1 MINIEL
7 AKSKGLITDNDTLY
21 KELEKKYKY
30 LLEYYLSTV
39 IDFNKYENMINT
51 SNLYIGKN
59 SKYQR
64 LNEYLKLDYIFLIN
78 NLFIE
83 KLDNSNLDLLKNFN
97 KDNITSNLIDM
108 VKNTC
113 SDVIRDNYFKDKY
126 TDEIYK
132 VCYGPIVPF
141 NFVDNNS
148 LVFKFIYGKNLIEV
162 NGDKFFELDEKQ
174 TKFINDTTEEL
185 KQEILD
191 KTGLKAEVLISKD
204 IYEK

>member
-7 AKSKGLITDNDTLY
+7 AKSKGLITDNDALY

-113 SDVIRDNYFKDKY
+113 SDVIKDNYHKGNY
-126 TDEIYK
+126 IDEIYK
-132 VCYGPIVPF
+132 VCYGPVVPF

-148 LVFKFIYGKNLIEV
+148 LVFNFIYGKNLIEV

-174 TKFINDTTEEL
+174 NKFNNETTEEL
-185 KQEILD
+185 KKEKLD

>member
-7 AKSKGLITDNDTLY
+7 AKSKGLITDNDALY

-97 KDNITSNLIDM
+97 KDNITDEVVNMI
-108 VKNTC
+108 KNTY
-113 SDVIRDNYFKDKY
+113 SDVIKDNYFKENY
-126 TDEIYK
+126 TDQIYK
-132 VCYGPIVPF
+132 VCYGPVVPI

-148 LVFKFIYGKNLIEV
+148 LVFRFIYGKNLIDL
-162 NGDKFFELDEKQ
+162 NGDEFFELDKKQ
-174 TKFINDTTEEL
+174 KDFINEVIDKL
-185 KQEILD
+185 KNEIFD
-191 KTGLKAEVLISKD
+191 KTGLKTEVLITKD
-204 IYEK
+204 IY